1 MNKKIFFV
9 IMLLLFASSVVFAFG
24 AKEKDEP
31 VTRVTGIVRLVG
43 SSLFSEIVITN
54 EETQWFIA
62 KEETEKLFD
71 LQHRTVIVEGIE
83 TVTEIFFANGHSA
96 GFRREL
102 KSIKII
108 KVE

>member
-1 MNKKIFFV
+1 MNKKIWFTV
-9 IMLLLFASSVVFAFG
+9 ILLLTTSMLFAFG